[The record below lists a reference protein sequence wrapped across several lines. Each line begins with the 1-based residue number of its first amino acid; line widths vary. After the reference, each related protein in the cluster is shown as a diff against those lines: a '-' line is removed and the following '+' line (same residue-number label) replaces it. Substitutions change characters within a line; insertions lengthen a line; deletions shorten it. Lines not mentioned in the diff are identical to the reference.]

1 MEYTY
6 TIIDNNFSDLE
17 KLKTILNDFN
27 HFKCVGLSSNYE
39 DSLNTILHQQPR
51 IVFISM
57 DNNMHFQKL
66 LYELRKLQISIPNFI
81 GLSNSKIHAYK
92 AIKEGFFD
100 YLLKPISKLELTKT
114 MVRYQNTHP
123 LESPKILCLK
133 SYKDYRYID
142 TREILY
148 LRADN
153 NATDF
158 ILKSGETI
166 SAFKTLKHF
175 QNLLPNNFVR
185 IHNSYIINQD
195 MIARIHYGKSKF
207 AMKNTSTPIPFSK
220 SYRTN
225 VDGLKKSLTKL
236 ALRPSN

>member
-1 MEYTY
+1 MDYTY
-6 TIIDNNFSDLE
+6 TIIDSDFEALDR
-17 KLKTILNDFN
+17 LKNLLDGMEE
-27 HFKCVGLSSNYE
+27 FKCVGLARTKE
-39 DSLNTILHQQPR
+39 ESLHSILNHQPR
-51 IVFISM
+51 LLYIDM
-57 DNNMHFQKL
+57 DNQPNLREL
-66 LYELRKLQISIPNFI
+66 LYELRQLQISIPHII
-81 GLSNSKIHAYK
+81 GFSKDKTLAYN

-100 YLLKPISKLELTKT
+100 YLLKPISALELKKT
-114 MVRYQNTHP
+114 LIRYKNQFP
-123 LESPKILCLK
+123 LKAPKILCLK

-148 LRADN
+148 LQADN

-158 ILKSGETI
+158 ILKNGEII

-175 QNLLPNNFVR
+175 QNLLPKNFVR

-207 AMKNTSTPIPFSK
+207 AMKNSSTSIPFSR

-236 ALRPSN
+236 ALHSSH